1 MIYFA
6 ITFCSLQKN
15 TLFGLMWWFIPHR
28 FLETKSASY
37 TVELPSLN
45 LRILISELFCKRAI
59 KLETA
64 GLAQT

>member
-15 TLFGLMWWFIPHR
+15 LLFGLMWRFIPHR
-28 FLETKSASY
+28 FLEANSASY

-45 LRILISELFCKRAI
+45 LWILISELFCKRAI
-59 KLETA
+59 NRDEA
-64 GLAQT
+64 